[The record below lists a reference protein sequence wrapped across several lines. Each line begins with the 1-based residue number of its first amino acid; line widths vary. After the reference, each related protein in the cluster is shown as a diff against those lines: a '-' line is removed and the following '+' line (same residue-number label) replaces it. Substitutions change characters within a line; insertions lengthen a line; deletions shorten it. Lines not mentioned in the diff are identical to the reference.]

1 MLMPWLV
8 RIRAMAAALAAL
20 LTLPVFAAAGPI
32 WRFSNPKPHGN
43 DILEMGF
50 QDGIVWQVGD
60 RGRLYTSPDLDTW
73 FPHETGTTK
82 SLRSITFFNR
92 TAFISTAEGGILSG
106 TSPDG
111 LAVASLNTTDWLE
124 GIAASTNTIV

>member
-1 MLMPWLV
+1 MLERSSERARVLAHGLLV
-8 RIRAMAAALAAL
+8 LF
-20 LTLPVFAAAGPI
+20 TLPLFAATAPV

-43 DILEMGF
+43 DILEMAF

-82 SLRSITFFNR
+82 SLRSLTFFNGKP
-92 TAFISTAEGGILSG
+92 FISTAEGGILSG
-106 TSPDG
+106 SS
-111 LAVASLNTTDWLE
+111 A
-124 GIAASTNTIV
+124 